1 VDEIRISSIYDIGK
15 TYQLFAKDYPW
26 YAARINKFIKRASI
40 STPSGTV
47 VPLGRL
53 KINPDEL
60 NNLSKGAYVITL
72 KAISKFSFYIACDI
86 IADNVIS
93 KMFSREK
100 IETSL
105 LRAGVI
111 STLVHFIGK
120 HAFFT
125 TLTINMIKT
134 ETRKNNVLGQNTK
147 QHYLILKYGR
157 FNLGRY
163 YQLVKEYYER
173 NKKNK
178 GKYIIRL
185 SYLSYE
191 PDEVREIFE
200 GVKNQVMNYIT
211 QNSTN
216 YEIEKISNKV

>member
-1 VDEIRISSIYDIGK
+1 MDKIRVSSIYDVSK

-26 YAARINKFIKRASI
+26 YAARINKFIKRASV

-53 KINPDEL
+53 KINPNEL
-60 NNLSKGAYVITL
+60 NNLSKGSYVITL
-72 KAISKFSFYIACDI
+72 KAISKFSFYIACEI
-86 IADNVIS
+86 IADNVVS
-93 KMFSREK
+93 KLLLKEEV
-100 IETSL
+100 ETSL

-111 STLVHFIGK
+111 STLVHFLGK
-120 HAFFT
+120 RAFPI
-125 TLTINMIKT
+125 TLTTSMITSGTKGS
-134 ETRKNNVLGQNTK
+134 NVLGQSVK
-147 QHYLILKYGR
+147 QYYLNVKQGH
-157 FNLGRY
+157 FNLLRY
-163 YQLVKEYYER
+163 YQLIKEYYER

-191 PDEVREIFE
+191 SDEVREIFE